1 MRFLSYRILPSLCLI
16 AAVALIG
23 PAHAQSVNSGEDLS
37 PPPQIEYL
45 KSKRYDETV
54 SALSDD
60 AMPLDIRRQAL
71 KEAALSYGARGG
83 LAWRTFYI
91 RSELDQ
97 FNAQLDKIFD
107 FRQLLIAAP
116 SGVLIEPP
124 IVSEAQDAILIEND
138 GQKAAVSDAIY
149 NINRNARFTSTA
161 RSWRQYL
168 ERDWG
173 EVKDPP
179 AILLPR
185 NDEEIAIWQELID
198 KGWAEGIAQADEI
211 FQEDLNRLTA
221 DFEGMVRYRKLLAYG
236 MITPPYAN
244 QTDRGVTGGGEEMR
258 VGDRALEI
266 TGKPSLQPGASQ
278 WQPVSR

>member
-1 MRFLSYRILPSLCLI
+1 MRFLSYRILPTLYLI
-16 AAVALIG
+16 AAVALTG
-23 PAHAQSVNSGEDLS
+23 TAHAQSVNSGEDLS